1 MEIFDISDQSL
12 VTDNQRSIGKTLN
25 FALIYMQGAFST
37 AKQLGITNQEAK
49 EFISRY
55 FKAFPSIK
63 PYMDQVLNQAR
74 QKGYTETLFGRK
86 RYFQNI
92 NSPNGFIAK
101 EEERQAFNAALQGTA
116 ADIMKIAMIN
126 VSKSFKKHKLKSK
139 IILQVHDE
147 LVVETAIDEK
157 DLVKKILQE
166 EMSQAVKLKVPL
178 IVDVGSGKNWF
189 ET

>member
-1 MEIFDISDQSL
+1 
-12 VTDNQRSIGKTLN
+12 
-25 FALIYMQGAFST
+25 
-37 AKQLGITNQEAK
+37 
-49 EFISRY
+49 
-55 FKAFPSIK
+55 
-63 PYMDQVLNQAR
+63 
-74 QKGYTETLFGRK
+74 LFGRR